1 MRRGVSTLM
10 LLAVCGCKCSEQPT
24 RAPAEV
30 AKRPT
35 PVQLQIA
42 YGSEKKSWLEEQ
54 IASFVSTGPRT
65 SSGRP
70 IQIHGRAMGSGEA
83 VQDILS
89 GTSKPHVFSPAS
101 GAYVTLLNDRF
112 QSAGHNK
119 PLSPPGEP
127 LVLSPIVIA
136 MWRPMASALGW
147 PNKPIGWKDLLK
159 VNANPKGWGAFDRPE
174 WGSFKLGHTHP
185 EFSNSGLLSVL
196 AEAYA
201 GARKTRGLT
210 TEDLDSKQTRSFVHS
225 VEQAIVHYGKST
237 GFFAEKMLERGPSYL
252 SAAVLYENL
261 VIESY
266 AKNSSGTPLVAIYP
280 VEGTFWSDHP
290 YAILDAEWVGAD
302 EKEAATAF
310 LAHLKSKPAQERALA
325 HGFRPADPTVRIAS
339 PLDPA
344 HGADPKQPQT
354 LLEVPGAEVLRKLLE
369 VWKSTKR
376 SAEVVLVFDKSGS
389 MAGRPLEQAKAGAK
403 AFLDNLQD
411 QDEVTLVFFDSQIYP
426 PIGPQALGKARADLA
441 SRVEATSAG
450 GGTALYDVIAQAY
463 RDAQE
468 RARKDPSRIHAVVVM
483 TDGRDENSRL
493 QFPDLQ
499 RQLSSEG
506 STIKIFTIGYG
517 PQADLNILGR
527 IAEASKGSSAKGTAE
542 TIVQVY
548 QDIAAFF

>member
-1 MRRGVSTLM
+1 MRSGLSA
-10 LLAVCGCKCSEQPT
+10 LLLVALCGCKCSDQPT
-24 RAPAEV
+24 RTPLSAAPRA
-30 AKRPT
+30 P
-35 PVQLQIA
+35 PVELRIA

-54 IASFVSTGPRT
+54 IASFRASSPKT

-70 IQIHGRAMGSGEA
+70 IQIHAEAMGSGEA
-83 VQDILS
+83 VQDILA
-89 GTSKPHVFSPAS
+89 GTKKPHVFSPAS
-101 GAYVTLLNDRF
+101 GAYITILNDRF
-112 QSAGHNK
+112 QSAGHLK

-136 MWRPMASALGW
+136 MWRPMATALGW
-147 PNKPIGWKDLLK
+147 PTKSLGWKDLLQ
-159 VNANPKGWGAFDRPE
+159 VFANPKGWAAFDRAE

-185 EFSNSGLLSVL
+185 EFSNSGLLAVL

-210 TEDLDSKQTRSFVHS
+210 IEDLDAKQTQSFVHS

-237 GFFAEKMLERGPSYL
+237 GFFSEKMLERGPSYL

-266 AKNSSGTPLVAIYP
+266 AKNPSGTPLVAIYP

-302 EKEAATAF
+302 EKEAANAF

-325 HGFRPADPTVRIAS
+325 HGFRPADPAVRIAS
-339 PLDPA
+339 PIDPE

-354 LLEVPGAEVLRKLLE
+354 LLEVPNAEVLRKLLE
-369 VWKSTKR
+369 VWKSIKR
-376 SAEVVLVFDKSGS
+376 SADVVLAFDKSGS
-389 MAGRPLEQAKAGAK
+389 MAGRPLQQAKAGAK
-403 AFLDNLQD
+403 AFFDNLQD
-411 QDEVTLVFFDSQIYP
+411 QDQVTLMFFDHSIYP
-426 PIGPQALGKARADLA
+426 PIGPQTLEKGRSDLL
-441 SRVEATSAG
+441 SRIEAISAG
-450 GGTALYDVIAQAY
+450 GGTALYDAIAQAY

-468 RARKDPSRIHAVVVM
+468 RGRQDPSRIRAVVVM

-493 QFPDLQ
+493 RFPDLQ
-499 RQLSSEG
+499 RLLSSED
-506 STIKIFTIGYG
+506 SSIKVFTIAYG
-517 PQADLNILGR
+517 AQADLGVLNR